1 MRPREVYMHHSGGN
15 AAVCGRGPVN
25 VGKNERQISV
35 TGGSALL
42 AAGVAAFRKRNFA
55 SAAALSVVGGM
66 LLYRGATGRCS
77 LYGALGVSTAGD
89 TELTAAVTI
98 NKPRDEVYCF
108 WRELTGFAQVVK
120 GLDSVE
126 VTGDRTSRWK
136 GHGPANISREWESE
150 ITEELPG
157 ERLAW
162 RTTAGSPSH
171 EGSVTFRDAPGGR
184 GTEVTVTISA
194 VSEGIGRAIAMAPR
208 VAEWG
213 IEEGLARI
221 RQYLE
226 TGEVATAGLFA
237 EGGGA

>member
-1 MRPREVYMHHSGGN
+1 M
-15 AAVCGRGPVN
+15 
-25 VGKNERQISV
+25 

-42 AAGVAAFRKRNFA
+42 AAGVAALRKRNFA
-55 SAAALSVVGGM
+55 SAAALAAVGGM
-66 LLYRGATGRCS
+66 LLYRGATGRCAI
-77 LYGALGVSTAGD
+77 YGAMGVSTAGD

-98 NKPRDEVYCF
+98 NKPRDQVYRF
-108 WRELTGFAQVVK
+108 WREPTGFPQAVK

-136 GHGPANISREWESE
+136 GRGPGNIIREWESE

-162 RTTAGSPSH
+162 RTTSGSPQH
-171 EGSVTFRDAPGGR
+171 EGAVTFRDAPGGR

-213 IEEGLARI
+213 IEESLARI

-226 TGEVATAGLFA
+226 TGEVATAGLHA
-237 EGGGA
+237 VGGEA